1 MKTTVGYVTLSCAE
15 HKHNC
20 YEIIFYR
27 KGSGTFYFS
36 EEHLPISPCK
46 FIIVPPG
53 IVHASKYT
61 GEAETIFIKGDFNH
75 IFSFSSPTVVMD
87 NMKKNGEY
95 LVNMIFE
102 NKFSN
107 PEYLASLSNA
117 LAHFLLQ
124 NIRTEKSISI
134 VLQDIVTKIS
144 DNFYDSNINISE
156 ILRKS
161 GYAEDYIRAQ
171 FKIFTGKTPIVFLT
185 EARINHACYL
195 IDIYKNTLSLTEIA
209 EKCGYTDYV
218 YFSRRFKQVTGIS
231 PQSYMKV

>member
-1 MKTTVGYVTLSCAE
+1 MKTTVGSVTFSCAE

-27 KGSGTFYFS
+27 KGTGRFHFS
-36 EEHLPISPCK
+36 KESLPISPRN
-46 FIIVPPG
+46 FIIVPPDT
-53 IVHASKYT
+53 VHASKYEE
-61 GEAETIFIKGDFNH
+61 EAETIFIKGAFNH

-87 NMKKNGEY
+87 NEDKTGEF
-95 LVNMIFE
+95 LVKLIFE

-107 PEYLASLSNA
+107 PEYLSSLSNA

-124 NIRTEKSISI
+124 NIQTEKSISM

-144 DNFYDSNINISE
+144 DNFFDSGINIGE
-156 ILRKS
+156 ILKKS

-171 FKIFTGKTPIVFLT
+171 FKIFTGKTPIGFLT
-185 EARINHACYL
+185 EMRINHACYL
-195 IDIYKNTLSLTEIA
+195 IDIYKDSLSLTEIA

-218 YFSRRFKQVTGIS
+218 YFSRKFKQITGVS
-231 PQSYMKV
+231 PKNYMKI